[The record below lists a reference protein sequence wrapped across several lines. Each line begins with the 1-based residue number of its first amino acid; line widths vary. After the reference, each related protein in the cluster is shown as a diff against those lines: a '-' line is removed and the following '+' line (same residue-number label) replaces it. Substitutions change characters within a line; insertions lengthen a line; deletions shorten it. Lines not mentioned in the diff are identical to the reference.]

1 MELNEKFIALVT
13 GFGLVL
19 LVLLAVAS
27 WVFPGIVLLRGALVL
42 VSIACVIG
50 VIMLW
55 RKYKDLREAI
65 SVRDIQH
72 NELLGEYGKV
82 MGDADS
88 EMGIQVKHVKSELQ
102 QVRDVQ
108 GGAIGGLVESFTT
121 LEKQTRNQEALVMRL
136 IELLA
141 DKNSGG
147 DGENSF
153 RNEATELVEMFIKSI
168 EAMSEGSM
176 NLVTA
181 MGEMSEQI
189 NQIDKLLGEVDGISS
204 QTNLL
209 ALNAA
214 IEAARAG
221 EAGRGFAVVSDEV
234 RMLSQRSD
242 QFSNQIR
249 KKYESIRKTMDTA
262 NDIVGEMAS
271 RDLTLTMNSRGRMD
285 KLMEDMEKTNQEVA
299 SELQQVSSF
308 SEEISV
314 GVNVALRSLQFED
327 MTNQLIGHME
337 NRLDS
342 IDGFVCA
349 LSQLHNDL
357 DMVKPDQLEGQFDEH
372 VERLRATIGD
382 TLQMSGVTR
391 QSPVH
396 QENMESG
403 DVELF

>member
-1 MELNEKFIALVT
+1 MELNEKFIAYSIYS
-13 GFGLVL
+13 GSVL

-27 WVFPGIVLLRGALVL
+27 WVFPEIVLIRGALIL
-42 VSIACVIG
+42 VSIAWSIG
-50 VIMLW
+50 VVMLW
-55 RKYKDLREAI
+55 QKYNKFREGI
-65 SVRDIQH
+65 RVRDAQH
-72 NELLGEYGKV
+72 NELIDEYEKV
-82 MGDADS
+82 IGDADV
-88 EMGIQVKHVKSELQ
+88 EMNVQVENLKSELY

-108 GGAIGGLVESFTT
+108 GDAIGGLVESFTT
-121 LEKQTRNQEALVMRL
+121 LEKQTKNQEALVMRL

-141 DKNSGG
+141 NKDSGG

-153 RNEATELVEMFIKSI
+153 RNEAAELVEMFIKSI
-168 EAMSEGSM
+168 KAMSEGSM
-176 NLVTA
+176 NLVAA
-181 MGEMSEQI
+181 MSEMSEQI
-189 NQIDKLLGEVDGISS
+189 NQIDKLLGEIDGISS

-249 KKYESIRKTMDTA
+249 KKYKNIRKTMDVA

-271 RDLTLTMNSRGRMD
+271 RDLTLTMNSSGRMD
-285 KLMEDMEKTNQEVA
+285 ELMEGMEEINKEVA
-299 SELQQVSSF
+299 IELQQVSSF

-314 GVNVALRSLQFED
+314 GVKVALRSLQFED
-327 MTNQLIGHME
+327 MTNQLIGHIA

-342 IDGFVCA
+342 VNEFTGT
-349 LSQLHNDL
+349 LTRLHKDFDVL
-357 DMVKPDQLEGQFDEH
+357 KRGQLEGQFEER
-372 VERLRATIGD
+372 VESLRAKIKD
-382 TLQMSGVTR
+382 TLQMLNETR

-403 DVELF
+403 AVELF